1 MTHQD
6 QTGIYVTL
14 AELLKFDYR
23 AKGFSFLPSQP
34 VHSILSGRHG
44 SKMRGRG
51 MDFSEM
57 KHYVQG
63 DDTRSIDWKATRRTG
78 KPYIRVF
85 NEERDRNVWLVVSQR
100 NSMFFG
106 TKMMMKS
113 VAAAHLTALS
123 AFRVLDSGD
132 RVGAVIYNDEE
143 LNFFKAQRSRQGV
156 VHILSEVVKQN
167 QKLHS
172 TNTANNNHKLNE
184 ALKIVSAAA
193 KHDDLVIL
201 IGDGRAMDEESTKYV
216 TALSEHND
224 VIAALIYD
232 PMEKVLYPSASL
244 FLSDGNVSIDVDSS
258 TQTFQER
265 FSQRQEERAEGLMH
279 LSKKHTIPLFT
290 ISTERP
296 VLEQVQQQLGNAVS
310 ARRKYNGK

>member
-1 MTHQD
+1 MKPKD
-6 QTGIYVTL
+6 GNGVYVTL
-14 AELLKFDYR
+14 NELLKFGYV

-44 SKMRGRG
+44 SKVRGRG

-57 KHYVQG
+57 KQYVQG
-63 DDTRSIDWKATRRTG
+63 DDTRAMDWKATRRTG
-78 KPYIRVF
+78 KPYIRVY

-123 AFRVLDSGD
+123 AFRVLDTGD
-132 RVGAVIYNDEE
+132 RVGAVIYNDES
-143 LNFFKAQRSRQGV
+143 LKFFKPQRSKQGA

-172 TNTANNNHKLNE
+172 TNTSNKNDQFNE

-193 KHDDLVIL
+193 KHDDLIIL
-201 IGDGRAMDEESTKYV
+201 IGDGRAMDEKSTRYV
-216 TALSEHND
+216 TTLSAHND
-224 VIAALIYD
+224 VLAALVYD
-232 PMEKVLYPSASL
+232 PMEKTLHSSSSL
-244 FLSDGNVSIDVDSS
+244 FLSDGNVSVDVDSS
-258 TQTFQER
+258 SQAFQKR
-265 FSQRQEERAEGLMH
+265 FSKRQEERAEGLMH
-279 LSKKHTIPLFT
+279 LSKKHTIPLFS
-290 ISTERP
+290 ISTDRP
-296 VLEQVQQQLGNAVS
+296 VLDQVQEQLGAAVS
-310 ARRKYNGK
+310 ARRRF